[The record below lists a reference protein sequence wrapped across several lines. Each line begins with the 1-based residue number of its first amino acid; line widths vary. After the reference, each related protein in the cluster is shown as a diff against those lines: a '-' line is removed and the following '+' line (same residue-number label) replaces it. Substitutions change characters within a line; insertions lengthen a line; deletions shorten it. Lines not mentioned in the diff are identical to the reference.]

1 MATSQTKHTT
11 HVCVAHSRE
20 DVLVDP
26 GEMQKPGFGWVK
38 EMRPT
43 NTLDV
48 AKAYREIHEAQELA
62 QHTAHR
68 LEVAFR

>member
-1 MATSQTKHTT
+1 MVTSQTKHTT

-20 DVLVDP
+20 EVLVDP
-26 GEMQKPGFGWVK
+26 GEKHKPGVEWVK
-38 EMRPT
+38 EMQHT

>member
-1 MATSQTKHTT
+1 MVTPQTKHTT
-11 HVCVAHSRE
+11 HVCVAQSRE

-26 GEMQKPGFGWVK
+26 GEKQKPGFGWVK
-38 EMRPT
+38 EMQTT
-43 NTLDV
+43 NTDV